1 LAGLLMME
9 SGTHRGTALG
19 KILNRTVSTADG
31 DWLNYAWLLPAALG
45 TAVTALLSWS
55 AWITARDLTWP
66 DLHQGWWWTL
76 LRPDQD
82 GTLLATLALW
92 LVSLAC
98 YWWPRRLKHQPIA
111 MIIIVAMVVIGEA
124 LTTASLVPCR
134 GGASHAAILGWQLT
148 LFLGN
153 QPPVFPGF
161 ACQGY
166 PPLAM
171 QLGEILCP
179 GATVIGL
186 LASLPALWRESV
198 GRLGSRFAREATVF
212 TGLSPLT
219 LPLLRRL
226 AETGRSPRDIIVIEP
241 DEDHALLDEA
251 RLTGARVIVG
261 DPSSSRLLEPIISGL
276 RGCALSRLYAV
287 GASAQ
292 ENEKVVA
299 EAARILGRY
308 QADQER
314 RPHLVALIDDP
325 RHADA
330 WRGKHGGSPG
340 IWFEDALSSVES
352 TACWLVDRVLNAGA
366 RELLLCGDSS
376 LALAILLELARRA
389 WELAELAKAAAI
401 GRDAVPSAAAANGG
415 WPTTPAP
422 LPVERVLLVDPRSDG
437 LLREYK
443 ASVPLAVLESGP
455 AVVRQR
461 DHWHDYLLRA
471 LDMKDPAAARETAV
485 IIVEGPGSPE
495 NSLHEGGRI
504 ARLHPDTPVFVLT
517 SPGSGGRADGGI
529 SRPIFGRMIPFEPGL
544 LVDGDV
550 PEDTWRRIAKHW
562 HECYRLSHPVAPG
575 DPRSAKRL
583 PWAELDRSTRDDN
596 ILQLRSILTQ
606 VAALGRRW
614 EPARLVP
621 PGSFIELSQQELER
635 VAMGEHARWH
645 RRRLAA
651 GRPAGAGPLAVP
663 WADLPDGE
671 RAQRV
676 ADTRQQLAQLEDVGF
691 LPVLP
696 AGGPPTAGSFERV
709 GVVRAERLAAP
720 LRWALPSGEQLHG
733 EAGDWRVID
742 SADNLRTVTD
752 SEFRSSHAQLDDVR
766 WQRVGTFRAWPVA
779 EAVVIRTKEGNA
791 TARPG
796 DWVVEGPGG
805 ERWPVSDQQFGES
818 YRPRQD
824 RLTTDGHASTQ
835 AAISSSTAPTIST

>member
-1 LAGLLMME
+1 MME
-9 SGTHRGTALG
+9 SGTHRGTGLR
-19 KILNRTVSTADG
+19 KILKRTVSTADG
-31 DWLNYAWLLPAALG
+31 GWLNDVWLLSAAPAVA
-45 TAVTALLSWS
+45 ATALLSWS
-55 AWITARDLTWP
+55 AWITARDMTWP
-66 DLHQGWWWTL
+66 DLHHGWWWTM

-92 LVSLAC
+92 LSSLAG
-98 YWWPRRLKHQPIA
+98 YWWPRRFDRKPIA
-111 MIIIVAMVVIGEA
+111 MIIIVAMVIIGEA

-179 GATVIGL
+179 GATVIGV
-186 LASLPALWRESV
+186 LASLPALWREPV

-226 AETGRSPRDIIVIEP
+226 AETARTPRDIIVIEP

-251 RLTGARVIVG
+251 RLTGARVIIG
-261 DPSSSRLLEPIISGL
+261 DPSSSRLLQPIISGI
-276 RGCALSRLYAV
+276 RGCALNELYAV
-287 GASAQ
+287 GGTAQ

-352 TACWLVDRVLNAGA
+352 TAFWLVGRVLNAGA
-366 RELLLCGDSS
+366 RELLLCGDSA

-389 WELAELAKAAAI
+389 WELAELSKAAAI
-401 GRDAVPSAAAANGG
+401 GRDAMQPAAAGNGG
-415 WPTTPAP
+415 QPTAP
-422 LPVERVLLVDPRSDG
+422 PPMSVERVLLIDPRSDG
-437 LLREYK
+437 MLREYK

-455 AVVRQR
+455 AVVGQG
-461 DHWHDYLLRA
+461 DHWHDYLLRT
-471 LDMKDPAAARETAV
+471 LDAKDPAAARETAV
-485 IIVEGPGSPE
+485 IIVDDRQEE
-495 NSLHEGGRI
+495 NGLHEGGRI
-504 ARLHPDTPVFVLT
+504 ARLHPDTPVFVLA
-517 SPGSGGRADGGI
+517 SPGAGGPADEGI
-529 SRPIFGRMIPFEPGL
+529 SRPIFGRMIAFERGL

-550 PEDTWRRIAKHW
+550 PDDTWRRIARHW

-583 PWAELDRSTRDDN
+583 PWAELDQPTRNDN

-614 EPARLVP
+614 EPAGLVP
-621 PGSFIELSQQELER
+621 PGSFIELSQQDLER
-635 VAMGEHARWH
+635 VAMAEHARWH

-651 GRPAGAGPLAVP
+651 GRPAGASPLAVP
-663 WADLPDGE
+663 WADLADVE

-676 ADTRQQLAQLEDVGF
+676 ADARQQLAQLEDVGF
-691 LPVLP
+691 LPIVP
-696 AGGPPTAGSFERV
+696 AGGPPTAGSYERV

-720 LRWALPSGEQLHG
+720 LRWALPSGERLLG
-733 EAGDWRVID
+733 KAGDWRVID
-742 SADNLRTVTD
+742 SDGNLRTVTD
-752 SEFRSSHAQLDDVR
+752 SEFRSSHAQLDDGR
-766 WQRVGTFRAWPVA
+766 WRRVGTFRAWPVR

-805 ERWPVSDQQFGES
+805 ERWPVSDQQFGEG

-824 RLTTDGHASTQ
+824 RLATDGQASTQ
-835 AAISSSTAPTIST
+835 AAISSSTAPTISS